1 MDGGGKGGKFQ
12 MCLVGIE
19 GRTCELVESHSA
31 VLGGKGVGHI
41 LKKKCLK
48 EKNLA
53 QDL

>member
-1 MDGGGKGGKFQ
+1 
-12 MCLVGIE
+12 MCLAGIE
-19 GRTCELVESHSA
+19 GRTGELVESHPA
-31 VLGGKGVGHI
+31 VLGCKGIGHI